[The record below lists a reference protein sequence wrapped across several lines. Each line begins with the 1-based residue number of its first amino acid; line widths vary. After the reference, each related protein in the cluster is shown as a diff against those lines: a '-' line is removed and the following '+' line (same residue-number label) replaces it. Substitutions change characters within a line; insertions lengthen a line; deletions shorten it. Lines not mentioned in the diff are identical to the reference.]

1 MCYNVRELV
10 NYKSRVFR
18 STLFIGEIKMAGL
31 LNSTIK
37 STVLED
43 LIAVAK
49 ENSLYLKMAV
59 SNLRAVAKQD
69 PAKAQSLD
77 ADVMNLKE
85 TFDTQL
91 DSMFQTKAYVL
102 VLSNVTVDH
111 YVEKSEF
118 FDKQV
123 EIFKGHIQNL
133 YNRIMQELA

>member
-1 MCYNVRELV
+1 
-10 NYKSRVFR
+10 
-18 STLFIGEIKMAGL
+18 MAGL

-59 SNLRAVAKQD
+59 SNLRAVSKQD

-102 VLSNVTVDH
+102 VLNNVTVDH